1 MPANLKLGN
10 TILDLAIPRVMGI
23 LNVTPDSFSDGGSFT
38 AIDSAMQQVQRM
50 VAAGADI
57 IDVGGE
63 STRPGAASVSVQEE
77 LDRTIPVI
85 EKIVSS
91 IDVPVSIDTS
101 KPEVMHAAVRSGAHM
116 INDVCALQGDGA
128 LQAAAELAVPVCLMH
143 MQGEPR
149 TMQQNPQYDDVV
161 ADVKQFLLARVA
173 ACNDAG
179 IGSGNIVLDPGFGFG
194 KTITHNFQ
202 LLAGLGE
209 LAACGMPVLAGMSRK
224 SMFGNLLGRD
234 LDQRLPASLAAGV
247 IALMHGASILRVH
260 DVPETVDAVKVFL
273 AVRDGA

>member
-1 MPANLKLGN
+1 
-10 TILDLAIPRVMGI
+10 
-23 LNVTPDSFSDGGSFT
+23 
-38 AIDSAMQQVQRM
+38 
-50 VAAGADI
+50 
-57 IDVGGE
+57 
-63 STRPGAASVSVQEE
+63 
-77 LDRTIPVI
+77 
-85 EKIVSS
+85 
-91 IDVPVSIDTS
+91 
-101 KPEVMHAAVRSGAHM
+101 
-116 INDVCALQGDGA
+116 
-128 LQAAAELAVPVCLMH
+128 MH